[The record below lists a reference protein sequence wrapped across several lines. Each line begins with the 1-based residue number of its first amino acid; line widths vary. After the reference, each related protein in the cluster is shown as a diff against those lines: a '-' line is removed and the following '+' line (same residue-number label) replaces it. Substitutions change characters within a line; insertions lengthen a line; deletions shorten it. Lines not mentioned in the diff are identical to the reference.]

1 MPARNNPAFA
11 GMQSTTQR
19 IFGIHN
25 STNRGYVMKKF
36 VIETTTCEFEV
47 PEMVLDRMI
56 NSFVSDGYE
65 ILNDDTNELLFEDPT
80 GNSPRMVFRELAAS
94 TNK

>member
-1 MPARNNPAFA
+1 
-11 GMQSTTQR
+11 
-19 IFGIHN
+19 
-25 STNRGYVMKKF
+25 MKKF